1 MGTAHQPFIIPNSM
15 PHLQSTL
22 THFIELSGDRTGER
36 GESIDAGLAWID
48 RQTLVLLA
56 DSGETQ
62 NHNAGSWRRAS
73 RIIALARQLGKPLL
87 LWNLSFHK
95 TSGPTSNFGTE
106 GALRDC
112 QRDIIQFPAPI
123 VSVIEATQF
132 GAFSPVE
139 LAVTDGT
146 VFVDGAE
153 ALCEYLSISPRTTH
167 VGGDA
172 EIAVGI
178 SHLLTE
184 IASIPAGELVTQRT
198 TRLAAIVMS

>member
-1 MGTAHQPFIIPNSM
+1 MRTAHQPFNIPTSM

-36 GESIDAGLAWID
+36 GESIDTGLAWID

-62 NHNAGSWRRAS
+62 NHNPGSWRRAS
-73 RIIALARQLGKPLL
+73 RIIALARQLEKPLL
-87 LWNLSFHK
+87 LWNVSFHK
-95 TSGPTSNFGTE
+95 TSDPTPNFGTD

-112 QRDIIQFPAPI
+112 QRDIIQFPGPI
-123 VSVIEATQF
+123 ISVIEGTQF

-139 LAVTDGT
+139 LAVPDGT

-153 ALCEYLSISPRTTH
+153 ALCEYLSISPRTAH
-167 VGGDA
+167 VRGVA
-172 EIAVGI
+172 EIGVGI
-178 SHLLTE
+178 SYLLTE
-184 IASIPAGELVTQRT
+184 ISSIPADELVTQRT
-198 TRLAAIVMS
+198 ARLASIVLS